1 MAAPADERRGRAGY
15 RSGRRRLAGG
25 RSAGGGEAKRGAGE
39 PDDDRRQCGDE
50 HEHRDQRGRRVE
62 LRGGGAERRH
72 QAEIVLLVPEPE
84 LARRV
89 EVREARARQDEG
101 GETEQQ
107 KERPE
112 LRHSVTRY
120 LTSR

>member
-1 MAAPADERRGRAGY
+1 MAETP
-15 RSGRRRLAGG
+15 GG
-25 RSAGGGEAKRGAGE
+25 AGGGAAASGGAAGGGGE
-39 PDDDRRQCGDE
+39 PADDRRKCGE
-50 HEHRDQRGRRVE
+50 GHEHRAQRGRRVE

-84 LARRV
+84 LAGRV